1 MEDLQ
6 AQGTHREHL
15 QAQKRMED
23 NDNERIKK
31 RTFKN
36 KINESEHTNLRPG
49 TTTREWS
56 REN

>member
-15 QAQKRMED
+15 QAQKRIED

-31 RTFKN
+31 RAFKH
-36 KINESEHTNLRPG
+36 KINESEHTNLGPR
-49 TTTREWS
+49 TIMRE
-56 REN
+56 

>member
-49 TTTREWS
+49 TTTRE
-56 REN
+56 